1 MIELHKLKDDEF
13 SEEIEEK
20 MEDMLLAH
28 ESVSY
33 DRKEDASFDLP
44 YIKEGKTIVNTPG
57 KIESYLRELESE
69 LKLQRSISGD
79 GCYID
84 PRTGKVC

>member
-1 MIELHKLKDDEF
+1 MIELHRLKDDEF

-20 MEDMLLAH
+20 MEDMLLAY
-28 ESVSY
+28 ETISY
-33 DRKEDASFDLP
+33 EKQNDASFNLP

-57 KIESYLRELESE
+57 KLESYLRELESE

-84 PRTGKVC
+84 PESGNVC